1 MKCLKPL
8 FASLILYFFIFGCA
22 PEDLDKPITNHNSN
36 KNNAVNLPVKSTNEL
51 IIEYKHGMN
60 NSMKNNLRRKYN
72 VKRFEKCDCIN
83 DRIEKWEFDP
93 NVDIEGR
100 NDQITQEGGVEGTDY
115 QFFYANENISPTTL
129 STITSSHSNE
139 LITSFLKPNSTL
151 TIAVL
156 DTGINLNKLPHRDP
170 FLYTLT
176 SNEILC
182 KENEAGE
189 EISGWDFINSD
200 NDIYDDNGHGTIVSS
215 IIKSKLD
222 NENITNYQ
230 ILPVKVFNHLGKT
243 STFKLLCGYLYTVNK
258 PSVSIINM
266 SFGWYS
272 APSRLLYKFISENP
286 DILHISSSGNDNHD
300 NDSVAHYPSSYD
312 NNNVLAI
319 GSFSIRNRSEIVKS
333 TFSNY
338 GNTSVDFL
346 SVGDQVSFYDNT
358 GTHYLVSGT
367 SYAAPLVAAK
377 SAIHYLSGYTTPV
390 EITNQLRINGTSLIS
405 GSMPT
410 YYGDRIIE

>member
-1 MKCLKPL
+1 MKSLKPL

-22 PEDLDKPITNHNSN
+22 PEDLDKPVTKHNSN
-36 KNNAVNLPVKSTNEL
+36 KNKSVNRPVKSKNEL
-51 IIEYKHGMN
+51 IIGYKYGVN
-60 NSMKNNLRRKYN
+60 NAMKDNLRRKYK

-83 DRIEKWEFDP
+83 DRIEKWEFDS
-93 NVDIEGR
+93 NLDIEGR
-100 NDQITQEGGVEGTDY
+100 NDQITQEGGIEATDY

-129 STITSSHSNE
+129 TTITSSHSNE

-151 TIAVL
+151 TIAIL
-156 DTGINLNKLPHRDP
+156 DTGINLNKLPYRDP
-170 FLYTLT
+170 FLYISTPNT
-176 SNEILC
+176 RLC
-182 KENEAGE
+182 KENGNE
-189 EISGWDFINSD
+189 EISGWDFINGD
-200 NDIYDDNGHGTIVSS
+200 NDIYDDNGHGTVVSS

-222 NENITNYQ
+222 NENITDYQ

-243 STFKLLCGYLYTVNK
+243 STFKLLCGYLYAVNK

-272 APSRLLYKFISENP
+272 APSTLLYKFISENP
-286 DILHISSSGNDNHD
+286 DILHISSSGNDNLD
-300 NDSVAHYPSSYD
+300 NEFVAHYPSSY
-312 NNNVLAI
+312 NNKNVLAI
-319 GSFSIRNRSEIVKS
+319 GSFSVRSRAEIVKS

-338 GNTSVDFL
+338 GSTSVDFL
-346 SVGDQVSFYDNT
+346 SVGDQVSFYDNA

-390 EITNQLRINGTSLIS
+390 EIINQLRINGTLLIS